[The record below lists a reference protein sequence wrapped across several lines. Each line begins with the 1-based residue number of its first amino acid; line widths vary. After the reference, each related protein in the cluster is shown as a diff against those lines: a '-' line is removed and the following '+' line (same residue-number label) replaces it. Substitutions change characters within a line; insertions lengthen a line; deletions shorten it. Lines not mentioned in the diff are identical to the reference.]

1 MRYYRL
7 SENRLKRVMRHPDRK
22 ELGIAPIT
30 VAVMQKTGTKKH
42 PTEIWLM
49 YQKDKTKTKIITAW
63 RYPGTSPKREL
74 PPIPEDILWQLN
86 LNEKKVEIPEEY
98 LKGKTSFLNCEI
110 DLSKRTFIPRIE
122 TEFWVKKA
130 IKNLKK
136 KQEKLNILDIFAGS
150 GCIGIAILKN
160 IKNSKVDF
168 SEINNRAIEQIKIN
182 LKLNKISKK
191 NYKIYQSDLFEGLYH
206 SGGATEKDKPN
217 NRLNEAKASSR
228 PFAAARVYH
237 YIFANPPYV
246 AENRI
251 NEVGDSALAYE
262 HKKALFSGKKG
273 LNHIRKFLKQAR
285 GFLKENGIIYLEFDP
300 QQKKDIEKILE
311 KQEYSSFKFFK
322 DQFKKYRFAEIKK

>member
-7 SENRLKRVMRHPDRK
+7 SENRLKRVMRKPDRK
-22 ELGIAPIT
+22 ELGIAPKT
-30 VAVMQKTGTKKH
+30 VAVMQKAGTKKY

-63 RYPGTSPKREL
+63 RYPGISPKREP

-98 LKGKTSFLNCEI
+98 LKGKTNFLNCKI

-130 IKNLKK
+130 IANIK
-136 KQEKLNILDIFAGS
+136 KQEAGNKKTLNILDIFAGS
-150 GCIGIAILKN
+150 GCIGIAILRACPKLCQRM
-160 IKNSKVDF
+160 DF
-168 SEINNRAIEQIKIN
+168 FDIDNKAIEQIKIN
-182 LKLNKISKK
+182 LKLNKIPKES
-191 NYKIYQSDLFEGLYH
+191 YKVYQSDLFEALDH
-206 SGGATEKDKPN
+206 SKGGYD
-217 NRLNEAKASSR
+217 
-228 PFAAARVYH
+228 

-251 NEVGDSALAYE
+251 NEVGDSSLAYE
-262 HKKALFSGKKG
+262 PKKALFSGKKG

-285 GFLKENGIIYLEFDP
+285 SFLKENGVIYLEFDP

>member
-1 MRYYRL
+1 MKFVLKIEKFYWTKHVKNKMRYYRL
-7 SENRLKRVMRHPDRK
+7 SENRLKRVMRNPDRK
-22 ELGIAPIT
+22 ELGITPIT

-63 RYPGTSPKREL
+63 RYPGISPKREP

-130 IKNLKK
+130 IENLKK

-150 GCIGIAILKN
+150 GCIGIAILKACPELCRR
-160 IKNSKVDF
+160 VDF
-168 SEINNRAIEQIKIN
+168 FEINNKAIEQIKIN
-182 LKLNKISKK
+182 LKLNKIPKE
-191 NYKIYQSDLFEGLYH
+191 NYKVYQSDLFEALDH
-206 SGGATEKDKPN
+206 SSGGYD
-217 NRLNEAKASSR
+217 
-228 PFAAARVYH
+228 

-251 NEVGDSALAYE
+251 NEVGDSALAHE
-262 HKKALFSGKKG
+262 PKKALFSGKKG
-273 LNHIRKFLKQAR
+273 LNYVRKFLKQAR
-285 GFLKENGIIYLEFDP
+285 GFLKENGVIYLEFDP
-300 QQKKDIEKILE
+300 QQKKEIEKMLE

-322 DQFKKYRFAEIKK
+322 DQFKKYRFARVEK